1 MARRPAQVVIHLT
14 EKFVYDPEAVERG
27 LKAWA
32 LFLSEHLK
40 ESMKE
45 ERSPDAPP
53 RG

>member
-1 MARRPAQVVIHLT
+1 MPRRPAKLVIHLT

-32 LFLSEHLK
+32 MFLSEHLR

-45 ERSPDAPP
+45 AERDKPID
-53 RG
+53 G